1 VRKSLLTFF
10 RCDYGTGG
18 IDLVDNKSL
27 LRLLLL
33 AFVFAACAAVGIL
46 LSALTDETWLAP
58 VGIGIGFI
66 VCSAVGAYAEAK
78 SRSSFTVCPSDLED
92 FWQVLARSYVGN
104 TGL

>member
-1 VRKSLLTFF
+1 M
-10 RCDYGTGG
+10 
-18 IDLVDNKSL
+18 VDNKSL

-33 AFVFAACAAVGIL
+33 AFVFATCAAVGIL

-78 SRSSFTVCPSDLED
+78 KPKFLYCLSFGS
-92 FWQVLARSYVGN
+92 
-104 TGL
+104 